1 MNIKKKIS
9 FAGLLMILAFILYHC
24 ANPVSPTGGPKD
36 VTAPGVV
43 SSSPA
48 NNSVYF
54 DKSRITIT
62 FDEFVKLK
70 NPNQQVLI
78 SPPLDKKPEY
88 RLRGK
93 SLIIDL
99 QEELMPNTTYTIFFG
114 NAIVDI
120 TEENP
125 LDNFLY
131 AFSTG
136 DHIDTLAIGGE
147 VVNAFDLKPR
157 EGLFVMLFPPFAD
170 TVPDDSIPML
180 TRPLYVAKT
189 DVNGQ
194 FQLRNLRDE
203 TYQLFAL
210 NDVNNNYLFDQ
221 PNEEIAFLDSLIR
234 PEVLEPPKP
243 DTAHH
248 HSDTLHTHADSLVHD
263 TLFLQEVYD
272 RYYQMFM
279 FQQVDSTQRLLGV
292 DAFWPPKFRINYQF
306 PAEMPGFEVVG
317 MAPDTNWKIEQL
329 NKRRDS
335 LTVWV
340 KNMSLDTL
348 DVAIVDADTVLDT
361 VQVVFQKP
369 NETGRSRKEE
379 EEEPVGRISIRTNSR
394 GTTMDLGK
402 PFRLIMGNPLTS
414 WDFST
419 SQFIAAEDTMTGAPF
434 RPADSIGLVFDL
446 DYALE
451 EGTRYEFIFPDSVFF
466 SIYELTNDSLQA
478 EFTTAEIRDYG
489 NLILNLETGEYP
501 YVVQLLD
508 EKEKVLRETYITE
521 SKKLEW
527 EFIAPGTYLV
537 KAIQD
542 KWRNRRWDTGIY
554 TEKRQPEN
562 VYYFPAEIQV
572 RANWDIEESWAL
584 PGF

>member
-9 FAGLLMILAFILYHC
+9 FAGAFIILAFLMYHC
-24 ANPVSPTGGPKD
+24 ANPVSPTGGAKD
-36 VTAPGVV
+36 FTAPGVV

-48 NNSVYF
+48 NNSIFF

-78 SPPLDKKPEY
+78 SPPLNKKPEY

-125 LDNFLY
+125 LANYLY

-157 EGLFVMLFPPFAD
+157 EGLFVMLFPPSVD

-180 TRPLYVAKT
+180 TRPMYVAKT

-203 TYQLFAL
+203 SYQLFAL

-234 PEVLEPPKP
+234 PEVLELPKQ
-243 DTAHH
+243 DTARY
-248 HSDTLHTHADSLVHD
+248 SDTLHAHADSLVHD
-263 TLFLQEVYD
+263 TLFLQEMYD
-272 RYYQMFM
+272 RYYQLFM

-317 MAPDTNWKIEQL
+317 DTPDSGWKIEQL

-335 LTVWV
+335 LTVWIKDV
-340 KNMSLDTL
+340 SLDTL
-348 DVAIVDADTVLDT
+348 NIAVADADTILDT
-361 VQVVFQKP
+361 VLVAFQKP
-369 NETGRSRKEE
+369 KETARSHKDEDEE
-379 EEEPVGRISIRTNSR
+379 SVKRISIRTNTR

-402 PFRLIMGNPLTS
+402 PFRLIMGNPLRS

-434 RPADSIGLVFDL
+434 RPADSIGLVFEL
-446 DYALE
+446 DHELK
-451 EGTRYEFIFPDSVFF
+451 EGTVYEFIFPDSVFF
-466 SIYELTNDSLQA
+466 SIYDLTNDSLQA

-489 NLILNLETGEYP
+489 NLILNLETGDYP

-527 EFIAPGTYLV
+527 EFIAPGAYLV

-542 KWRNRRWDTGIY
+542 KWRNRRWDAGIY
-554 TEKRQPEN
+554 IEKRQPEN

-572 RANWDIEESWAL
+572 RANWDIEESWTL

>member
-1 MNIKKKIS
+1 M
-9 FAGLLMILAFILYHC
+9 
-24 ANPVSPTGGPKD
+24 
-36 VTAPGVV
+36 
-43 SSSPA
+43 
-48 NNSVYF
+48 
-54 DKSRITIT
+54 
-62 FDEFVKLK
+62 
-70 NPNQQVLI
+70 LI
-78 SPPLDKKPEY
+78 SPPLNKKPEY

-93 SLIIDL
+93 TLIIDL
-99 QEELMPNTTYTIFFG
+99 QEELQPNTTYTIFFG

-125 LDNFLY
+125 LANYLY

-157 EGLFVMLFPPFAD
+157 EDLFVMLFPPSVD

-203 TYQLFAL
+203 TYRLFAL

-248 HSDTLHTHADSLVHD
+248 SDTLHTHADSLVPD
-263 TLFLQEVYD
+263 TLFVQEMYD
-272 RYYQMFM
+272 SYYQMFM
-279 FQQVDSTQRLLGV
+279 FQQVDSSQRLLGV
-292 DAFWPPKFRINYQF
+292 DVSWPPKFMINYQF
-306 PAEMPGFEVVG
+306 PAKKPGFEVVG
-317 MAPDTNWKIEQL
+317 GVPDTNWKIGQL

-340 KNMSLDTL
+340 KDMSLDTL
-348 DVAIVDADTVLDT
+348 EIAVADADTIFDT
-361 VQVVFQKP
+361 VLVAFQKP
-369 NETGRSRKEE
+369 EETRRSRKGRDEE
-379 EEEPVGRISIRTNSR
+379 VVKRISIRTNTS
-394 GTTMDLGK
+394 GTTMNLGR
-402 PFRLIMGNPLTS
+402 PFRLIMGNPLMS

-419 SQFIAAEDTMTGAPF
+419 TQFIAGQDTMMGAPF
-434 RPADSIGLVFDL
+434 RQTDSIGLIFEL
-446 DYALE
+446 DHALE
-451 EGTRYEFIFPDSVFF
+451 EGTRYGFVFPDSVFF
-466 SIYELTNDSLQA
+466 SIYGLTNDSLQA
-478 EFTTAEIRDYG
+478 EFTTAEVRDYG
-489 NLILNLETGEYP
+489 NLILNLEMSGFP
-501 YVVQLLD
+501 YVVQLLN
-508 EKEKVLRETYITE
+508 EKEKLLREAYITE
-521 SKKLEW
+521 SQKLVW
-527 EFIAPGTYLV
+527 EFIPPGTYLV
-537 KAIQD
+537 KAVQD

-572 RANWDIEESWAL
+572 RANWDIEESWTL